1 MPESARSSPAP
12 PKNISLEEELEFY
25 RSQYESLEAELNEFQ
40 SSSRELEDALEKDLE
55 ASEKD
60 QRRLK
65 DKIEALGFEVEEWKV
80 SQRRLLLL
88 LSDSQTNLCR
98 RNIDN

>member
-12 PKNISLEEELEFY
+12 PKNMSVEEELEFY
-25 RSQYESLEAELNEFQ
+25 RSQYESLEAELGEFQ

-60 QRRLK
+60 QRKLR

-80 SQRRLLLL
+80 SYSRLRA
-88 LSDSQTNLCR
+88 TVKHP
-98 RNIDN
+98 

>member
-80 SQRRLLLL
+80 S
-88 LSDSQTNLCR
+88 
-98 RNIDN
+98 

>member
-12 PKNISLEEELEFY
+12 PKNMSVEEELEYY

-40 SSSRELEDALEKDLE
+40 SSSRELEEALEKDLE

-60 QRRLK
+60 QRKQR
-65 DKIEALGFEVEEWKV
+65 DKIEALEFEVEEWKV
-80 SQRRLLLL
+80 SQYWWLEMDKARTLTMRRP
-88 LSDSQTNLCR
+88 
-98 RNIDN
+98 NIDN